1 MSLAIRALILV
12 AWLGCGGAAVEP
24 QAPAADDAAPPK
36 AVVIVS
42 ANMEW
47 RVVKAVYPDARL
59 ERTPW
64 GEAFE
69 RSIDVG
75 GRPTRVV
82 FFHGGWGKVAAA
94 GSAQYA
100 IDRWRPAYVLNLGTC
115 GGFAG
120 SIEKHAIVLVD
131 RTIIYD
137 IKEAM
142 GDSAEAIADY
152 SVSLDLSWLA
162 GPPPPS
168 DVRKTLLV
176 SGDRDLVP
184 SELPELAS
192 RYGAVAGDWESG
204 AIAYTC
210 ARNRQRVL
218 ILRGV
223 SDVVYPT
230 GSEAYG
236 NISAFAEGADVVMRR
251 LLGELP
257 AWLARCP

>member
-1 MSLAIRALILV
+1 MFRALVLA
-12 AWLGCGGAAVEP
+12 AWLGCAGGAAP
-24 QAPAADDAAPPK
+24 QPSAAPAAAPPR
-36 AVVIVS
+36 AVVVVS
-42 ANMEW
+42 ANTEW
-47 RVVKAVYPDARL
+47 RVVKEVYPDARL
-59 ERTPW
+59 EQTPW

-69 RSIDVG
+69 RTLDVD
-75 GRPTRVV
+75 GRPARVV

-100 IDRWRPAYVLNLGTC
+100 IDRWRPAYVVNLGTC

-120 SIEKHAIVLVD
+120 AIEKHAVVLAE

-152 SVSLDLSWLA
+152 AVTLDLSWLA
-162 GPPPPS
+162 GPPPS
-168 DVRKTLLV
+168 AVRRTLLV
-176 SGDRDLVP
+176 SADRDLVP
-184 SELPELAS
+184 AELGELAA

-223 SDVVYPT
+223 SDLVGPT
-230 GSEAYG
+230 GGEAYG
-236 NISAFAEGADVVMRR
+236 GTTAFAEGAGVVMRR

>member
-1 MSLAIRALILV
+1 VQRYLTICALALAFVASCKPAL
-12 AWLGCGGAAVEP
+12 EP
-24 QAPAADDAAPPK
+24 QAPATAPPK

-42 ANMEW
+42 ASMEW

-75 GRPTRVV
+75 GHPARVV

-100 IDRWRPAYVLNLGTC
+100 IDRWRPAYVINLGTC

-120 SIEKHAIVLVD
+120 AIEKHAVVLAD

-152 SVSLDLSWLA
+152 TVGIDLSWLT
-162 GPPPPS
+162 GPPPS
-168 DVRKTLLV
+168 AVRKTLLV
-176 SGDRDLVP
+176 SADRDLVP
-184 SELPELAS
+184 AELDELKT
-192 RYGAVAGDWESG
+192 RYGAIAGDWESG

-210 ARNRQRVL
+210 QRNRQRVL

-223 SDVVYPT
+223 SDVVGST
-230 GSEAYG
+230 GSEAYR
-236 NISAFAEGADVVMRR
+236 NMAAFAEGADVVMRR

>member
-1 MSLAIRALILV
+1 MWIATRVLLLV
-12 AWLGCGGAAVEP
+12 AWLGCGGATAVER
-24 QAPAADDAAPPK
+24 PAIAAEQPK

-69 RSIDVG
+69 RSLTVN

-100 IDRWRPAYVLNLGTC
+100 IDRWRPAYVVNLGTC

-120 SIEKHAIVLVD
+120 AIEKHAVVLAD

-152 SVSLDLSWLA
+152 TVTLDLSWLT
-162 GPPPPS
+162 GPPPS

-184 SELPELAS
+184 AELGDLAA

-223 SDVVYPT
+223 SDLVDR
-230 GSEAYG
+230 GGGEAYG
-236 NISAFAEGADVVMRR
+236 NTSAFAEGADVVMRR

>member
-1 MSLAIRALILV
+1 MSAWRRRSAPVRGVVRSASACERSHVQRYLPICALALALAL
-12 AWLGCGGAAVEP
+12 AACGAAAEP
-24 QAPAADDAAPPK
+24 QAPAAAPPK

-47 RVVKAVYPDARL
+47 R
-59 ERTPW
+59 
-64 GEAFE
+64 
-69 RSIDVG
+69 
-75 GRPTRVV
+75 
-82 FFHGGWGKVAAA
+82 
-94 GSAQYA
+94 
-100 IDRWRPAYVLNLGTC
+100 NLGTC

-120 SIEKHAIVLVD
+120 AIEKHAVVLAD

-152 SVSLDLSWLA
+152 AVALDLSWLT
-162 GPPPPS
+162 GPPPS
-168 DVRKTLLV
+168 AVRKTLLV
-176 SGDRDLVP
+176 SADRDLVP
-184 SELPELAS
+184 AELGELKT
-192 RYGAVAGDWESG
+192 RYGAIAGDWESG

-210 ARNRQRVL
+210 QRNRQRVL

-223 SDVVYPT
+223 SDVVGST

-236 NISAFAEGADVVMRR
+236 NMAAFAEGADVVMRR

>member
-1 MSLAIRALILV
+1 MSIAIRALILT
-12 AWLGCGGAAVEP
+12 AWLGCGPGVTAERPA
-24 QAPAADDAAPPK
+24 APAAAPPK
-36 AVVIVS
+36 AVVVVS

-47 RVVKAVYPDARL
+47 RVVRAVFPDVRV
-59 ERTPW
+59 EQTPW

-69 RSIDVG
+69 RSLDVG
-75 GRPTRVV
+75 GRPARVV

-100 IDRWRPAYVLNLGTC
+100 IDRWHPAYVINLGTC

-120 SIEKHAIVLVD
+120 AIEKHAVVLAD

-152 SVSLDLSWLA
+152 TVALDLSWLA
-162 GPPPPS
+162 GPPPFA
-168 DVRKTLLV
+168 VKKTLLV
-176 SGDRDLVP
+176 SADRDLVP
-184 SELPELAS
+184 AETAELAA

-223 SDVVYPT
+223 SDVV
-230 GSEAYG
+230 GRAGGEAYG
-236 NISAFAEGADVVMRR
+236 NTSAFAAGADVVMRR